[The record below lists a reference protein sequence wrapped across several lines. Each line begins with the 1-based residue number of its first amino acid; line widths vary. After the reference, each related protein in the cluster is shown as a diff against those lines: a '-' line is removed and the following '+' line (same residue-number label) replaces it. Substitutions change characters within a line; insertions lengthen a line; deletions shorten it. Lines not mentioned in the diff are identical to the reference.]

1 MQVLKEAG
9 NMAQA
14 EGQRMGSSLQK
25 ALAAARQ
32 SKQSYE
38 QLAQETSVSATKQI
52 FHDMAS
58 DMQRHIDQLDYRM
71 QTVAQAEQFDRS
83 N

>member
-1 MQVLKEAG
+1 LAKEAEE
-9 NMAQA
+9 MVQA
-14 EGQRMGSSLQK
+14 GERTVNGSGLQK
-25 ALAAARQ
+25 ALSAARQ

-38 QLAQETSVSATKQI
+38 QLAQETPVPATKQI
-52 FHDMAS
+52 FQDMAS

-71 QTVAQAEQFDRS
+71 QTVAQAEQFDES

>member
-1 MQVLKEAG
+1 
-9 NMAQA
+9 MAQA
-14 EGQRMGSSLQK
+14 EGQASHATGLQK
-25 ALAAARQ
+25 ALSAAKQ

-38 QLAQETSVSATKQI
+38 RLARETPVPATKQI
-52 FHDMAS
+52 FQDMAS

-71 QTVAQAEQFDRS
+71 QTVAQAEQFDES

>member
-1 MQVLKEAG
+1 VSNNGLH
-9 NMAQA
+9 
-14 EGQRMGSSLQK
+14 K
-25 ALAAARQ
+25 ALTSARQ

-38 QLAQETSVSATKQI
+38 QLAQETPVPATKQI
-52 FHDMAS
+52 FQDMAS

-71 QTVAQAEQFDRS
+71 QAVTQAEQFDQS

>member
-1 MQVLKEAG
+1 LAKEAE
-9 NMAQA
+9 NMVQA
-14 EGQRMGSSLQK
+14 EGQAANAVGLQK
-25 ALAAARQ
+25 ALSAAKQ

-38 QLAQETSVSATKQI
+38 QLAQGTPIPATQQI
-52 FHDMAS
+52 FRDMAS

-71 QTVAQAEQFDRS
+71 QTVAQAEQFDES